1 LFIGGAMTCP
11 ANPTV
16 HIRDGSLYFS
26 RALYDAYFEGL
37 ESVILHERAGKLL
50 IMPVRHLAG
59 GGLLLKIRNRQGDRV
74 VHAREFFRDHA
85 LDETLDQDIPVLWD
99 NDNAA
104 LVMNLPTPAQ
114 R

>member
-1 LFIGGAMTCP
+1 
-11 ANPTV
+11 
-16 HIRDGSLYFS
+16 
-26 RALYDAYFEGL
+26 
-37 ESVILHERAGKLL
+37 
-50 IMPVRHLAG
+50 MPVRHAGG

-85 LDETLDQDIPVLWD
+85 LDETLDQEVPVHWD

-104 LVMNLPTPAQ
+104 LVADLPIPAD